1 MNDDNKY
8 IRFDWAAKRM
18 LRDKANFGILEGLL
32 TVLFNDETK
41 IIEILESESN
51 QESCDDK
58 FNRVDIKCS
67 NSKGEIILVEIQQS
81 RQIDYLQRV
90 LYAVSK
96 TISEHIK
103 TGEKYGT
110 IKKVYSISIVYFDLG
125 EGTDYLYHGQ
135 TVFEGVHTHDTLKVN
150 AIEDGM
156 VRDRVDAGR
165 IFPEYYLIRVNEFN
179 KEAATPFEEWM
190 EFIKNGR
197 ISPDTQTPG
206 LQEAAEKLQYM
217 KMTDAERHAYDRH
230 VDYIRSER
238 SIIDSALYDGE
249 VIGLKKG
256 EAIGLEKG
264 LKKGEAIGLEK
275 GRAEGIL
282 TAARNLKAL
291 GMPTATIVQ
300 ATGLSAE
307 EIEKL

>member
-41 IIEILESESN
+41 IMEILESESN
-51 QESCDDK
+51 QDTSDDK
-58 FNRVDIKCS
+58 FNRVDIKCRNS
-67 NSKGEIILVEIQQS
+67 NGEIILVEIQQS

-103 TGEKYGT
+103 TGEKYGNA
-110 IKKVYSISIVYFDLG
+110 IRKVYSISIVYFDLG

-156 VRDRVDAGR
+156 VRDRVDVGR

-197 ISPDTQTPG
+197 ISPDTQAPG

-217 KMTDAERHAYDRH
+217 KMTEAERKAYDYH
-230 VDYIRSER
+230 VDYIRSEM

-249 VIGLKKG
+249 VIGFKKG
-256 EAIGLEKG
+256 EAVGLE
-264 LKKGEAIGLEK
+264 KGEAIGLEK

-282 TAARNLKAL
+282 TTARSLKAL
-291 GMPTATIVQ
+291 GVPVVTIVQ
-300 ATGLSAE
+300 ATGLTAE